1 MNLETIG
8 GYMNNE
14 MKYYLV
20 SIGETN
26 GDYEYQHGVLLHTD
40 RDDIE
45 QMLGHLG
52 ATWYGGDYDPEL
64 DVFENYFSNGDVSW
78 AIHDYPEISHDTH
91 NALCKTFIND
101 LSHNYINVLTQ

>member
-14 MKYYLV
+14 MKYYLI

-26 GDYEYQHGVLLHTD
+26 GDYEYQHVVLLHTD

-91 NALCKTFIND
+91 NALCKTFIID
-101 LSHNYINVLTQ
+101 LSHNYINVFTQ